1 MLASLSPDTNF
12 SVCDEGSRMFTNL
25 LTYSCILL
33 VVITFPVSIFFCVKH
48 VQVIT
53 IIIDYKTPK
62 QLREPL
68 WVSKFVNKGIWA
80 GCHLSAGS
88 YASRRNTGAR
98 SINMI
103 INHQPHSCHHH
114 YDHDHIFT
122 RDFLHNSV
130 RGRLWENWHENAI
143 VLRSSARGKKWWFKM
158 VFIFYLHPDSHQG
171 QCDCECE
178 RSDVLQS
185 SRCHQ
190 CSKKYFNVFWKL

>member
-1 MLASLSPDTNF
+1 MHLTTSLQAWKLFRPPTRLLASLSPDTNF

-103 INHQPHSCHHH
+103 IIISPILVITTMIMIIYSQG
-114 YDHDHIFT
+114 IF
-122 RDFLHNSV
+122 
-130 RGRLWENWHENAI
+130 
-143 VLRSSARGKKWWFKM
+143 
-158 VFIFYLHPDSHQG
+158 FIIPCVDVYEKIDMRTQLFCVPPQ
-171 QCDCECE
+171 EV
-178 RSDVLQS
+178 RSDGL
-185 SRCHQ
+185 R
-190 CSKKYFNVFWKL
+190 